1 MAITVANLV
10 RSAPDDIELPEEALN
25 QTVGWLSNEQR
36 PVSLREFV
44 AAQAPARVQ
53 ASLHVKP
60 WEAPKGRIKRV
71 TELDDDELRHMVL
84 SVLEEAPP
92 EVVLSIVGDGSYD
105 AAALARAVRRG
116 TPIGRQVIE
125 ATSRHIEL
133 VEGLVEAG
141 KIKGLTHEET
151 TRDLKIDLDF

>member
-1 MAITVANLV
+1 MNCGT
-10 RSAPDDIELPEEALN
+10 
-25 QTVGWLSNEQR
+25 WC
-36 PVSLREFV
+36 
-44 AAQAPARVQ
+44 PA
-53 ASLHVKP
+53 
-60 WEAPKGRIKRV
+60 
-71 TELDDDELRHMVL
+71 
-84 SVLEEAPP
+84 LEEAPP